1 MTKGLEL
8 APNHFVDNA
17 NVRLDDTNHLSA
29 YILIHI
35 VRYGN
40 AGEAVTDEGDGDVN
54 ALQEAYRVDAG
65 EDEAALVEGFGTL
78 GGCADADGGERM
90 ADAGEE
96 RGFFRQGAAIAHHTE
111 SVHLEAVV
119 VVEAERFVL
128 NNARIQ
134 LESAGFEALARARMA
149 AVQDGHV
156 VLIGHFV
163 DGVEEAEEVL
173 LGVDV
178 LFTVS

>member
-1 MTKGLEL
+1 MLLEL
-8 APNHFVDNA
+8 PPDHLVDYA
-17 NVRLDDTNHLSA
+17 NVGLDDADDLGGDVFVH
-29 YILIHI
+29 
-35 VRYGN
+35 VVGYGN

-78 GGCADADGGERM
+78 GGCADADGGERVS
-90 ADAGEE
+90 DAGEE

-156 VLIGHFV
+156 VLIGHLV
-163 DGVEEAEEVL
+163 DGVK
-173 LGVDV
+173 
-178 LFTVS
+178 